1 MTFYEAAIEVLRRSG
16 RPLHYKKITEF
27 AIRDNLLSHIGKTP
41 DVTMSARLNRE
52 VKRED
57 LSWLVKMRP
66 GVFTLRD
73 EVAERLNE
81 EAKERDEAAA
91 KQREEEAEKKSAK
104 QREYPEDPEL
114 FDDNSSRDAES
125 KSDDDD
131 VIKIYIHDRH
141 PIAGH
146 SESSVAEVLPV
157 ALHKLHREN
166 RVMVVVHRI

>member
-66 GVFTLRD
+66 GVFTLRED
-73 EVAERLNE
+73 IADRLNE
-81 EAKERDEAAA
+81 EAKERDAEAA
-91 KQREEEAEKKSAK
+91 KQREAEAEKKSAK

-114 FDDNSSRDAES
+114 FDDNSRDTS
-125 KSDDDD
+125 NNDKDDDSDDDED
-131 VIKIYIHDRH
+131 EDDGAPVEEMDG
-141 PIAGH
+141 AGGAQ
-146 SESSVAEVLPV
+146 EETGEVVSLD
-157 ALHKLHREN
+157 KFRK
-166 RVMVVVHRI
+166 